1 MQMDA
6 LKIFFL
12 AALLEQ
18 KLKVLIRQ
26 QLAIEP
32 FDFLWNFESTINTYI
47 NQIKLQPV
55 LLKLA

>member
-1 MQMDA
+1 MDA
-6 LKIFFL
+6 LKIFFF

-32 FDFLWNFESTINTYI
+32 FDFL
-47 NQIKLQPV
+47 
-55 LLKLA
+55 